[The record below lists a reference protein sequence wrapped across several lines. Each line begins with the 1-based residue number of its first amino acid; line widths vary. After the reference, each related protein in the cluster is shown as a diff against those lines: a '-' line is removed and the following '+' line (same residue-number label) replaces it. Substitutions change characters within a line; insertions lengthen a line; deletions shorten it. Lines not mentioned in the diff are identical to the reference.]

1 MSVTTIASQVCIVC
15 QVEKPVEEFPEGG
28 GGKVSSYSDRRRCN
42 ECAFDCKVAEPRP
55 SRLHFCPG
63 CGWRVLA
70 PGECGFC
77 IEERTGWP
85 VSNPQTVPEQAGNTA
100 DGNRRRWSIIEARLT
115 TSSQSVIAVSRSLA
129 AHCIRGHL
137 FDEENT
143 RITQTGGR
151 QCRRCEGERKRRKRR
166 EAREA
171 ALA

>member
-15 QVEKPVEEFPEGG
+15 QREKPVEDFPED
-28 GGKVSSYSDRRRCN
+28 GKVSSYSDRRRCAA
-42 ECAFDCKVAEPRP
+42 CIFDGKVAEPRP
-55 SRLHFCPG
+55 PRLHYCPS

-77 IEERTGWP
+77 IEEQTRVPLTT
-85 VSNPQTVPEQAGNTA
+85 PQPVPEQAGNTA
-100 DGNRRRWSIIEARLT
+100 EGNRRRWSTIEAQLT
-115 TSSQSVIAVSRSLA
+115 TSRRSVIAVSRALA
-129 AHCIRGHL
+129 ARCIRGHL

-151 QCRRCEGERKRRKRR
+151 QCRRCEGERKRRKRQ